1 MLCFVL
7 INSILLNLLCVSFK
21 EKKRK
26 KESSSA
32 DLIRNSPLM
41 ERHETVP
48 SVHLHVQHPVDLS
61 PDLGSAAKHVL
72 PLHAAAQDVPEVRH
86 RLHPQLPR
94 GRIANLLGGDLV
106 NDDKDVEVA
115 AVEERGDEDGA
126 EELEG
131 VVVQHLPSPTVVCK
145 GR

>member
-1 MLCFVL
+1 MGFLQKKKK
-7 INSILLNLLCVSFK
+7 NKKKKKKSFI
-21 EKKRK
+21 
-26 KESSSA
+26 

-61 PDLGSAAKHVL
+61 PDLRSAAKHVL
-72 PLHAAAQDVPEVRH
+72 PLHAAVQDVPEVRH
-86 RLHPQLPR
+86 WLHPQLPG
-94 GRIANLLGGDLV
+94 GRIAHLLGGDLV

-115 AVEERGDEDGA
+115 AIEEWGDEDGA

-131 VVVQHLPSPTVVCK
+131 VVVQHLPSPAVVCK
-145 GR
+145 GRQSVCTPTPILT